1 MGLLHREVLQSPD
14 VLLLQDLEPFRVRG
28 EVGDVIQD
36 LIQKGGLYKKMIE
49 HTMFTV
55 IRFILN

>member
-14 VLLLQDLEPFRVRG
+14 VLLLQDLEPFRVRR

-36 LIQKGGLYKKMIE
+36 LVQKGGL
-49 HTMFTV
+49 
-55 IRFILN
+55 